1 MNTHTPFDH
10 DDDSA
15 WQAQERARLRAL
27 HGDTTRGDAE
37 LLVARALREVPMPG
51 LPADFAAQVARR
63 AEALAPVSSPSR
75 TQARSG
81 VESVLTGV
89 LGGGLCL
96 AGVVVAWQKGASWS
110 SSFAPL
116 SDVVSGATVEWL
128 GLGLLCVAATA
139 LAARL
144 APSPVL
150 REA

>member
-10 DDDSA
+10 DDDNA

-37 LLVARALREVPMPG
+37 LLVARALREAPMPG
-51 LPADFAAQVARR
+51 LPADFASQVARR
-63 AEALAPVSSPSR
+63 AEASVHAPSSTR
-75 TQARSG
+75 TPARSG
-81 VESVLTGV
+81 VESVLTRL
-89 LGGGLCL
+89 LGIGLGIG
-96 AGVVVAWQKGASWS
+96 GVVVAWQEGAAWS

-116 SDVVSGATVEWL
+116 SDVVPGATLEWL